1 MDGIVKI
8 GTVESVNGRRCK
20 VRMSGNRTALAELT
34 ILKNGATFTGYA
46 GDTSHCHGIA
56 EWKPAI
62 GDKVVCLMIQ
72 ESLGQGFV
80 LGAI

>member
-8 GTVESVNGRRCK
+8 GTVESINGRRCK
-20 VRMSGNRTALAELT
+20 VRMSGSRTALAELT
-34 ILKNGATFTGYA
+34 ILKNGATYTGYA
-46 GDTSHCHGIA
+46 GDPYHYHGIA

-72 ESLGQGFV
+72 ESLGQGFI